1 MNPSCGQCKFFAAV
15 PTAPPGVGLCM
26 FNPPAP
32 AIAGMSPEGQ
42 AMTVNMRPQVRAN
55 EWCGRWTLKLVIA
68 ADAGVLAALPP
79 HPNGGR

>member
-1 MNPSCGQCKFFAAV
+1 
-15 PTAPPGVGLCM
+15 
-26 FNPPAP
+26 
-32 AIAGMSPEGQ
+32 MSPEGQ
-42 AMTVNMRPQVRAN
+42 EMTVNMRPQVRAN